1 MTRSGTKLTMPVVT
15 SVRPVTSSTLSL
27 SSLQAKLSKSKKAED
42 DTPAA
47 PESAEEDL
55 LEGGGGANLQQGGDS
70 IEKKIGLSFVLKDG
84 LRFHFDSETCLNCP
98 FLSFF
103 LV

>member
-47 PESAEEDL
+47 APESAEEDL
-55 LEGGGGANLQQGGDS
+55 LEGGGANLQQGGDS
-70 IEKKIGLSFVLKDG
+70 IEKQIWLEFWLGKRTEIPFSF
-84 LRFHFDSETCLNCP
+84 
-98 FLSFF
+98 
-103 LV
+103 